1 MSNCR
6 CGQIHHSTTPFY
18 FGIDRAFDEIMLQ
31 ITNTVSIPDDEIE
44 IRAVR
49 SQGAGGQNVNKV
61 ATAIQLRFDIQAS
74 SLPDVY
80 KQRLLKLSDHRITQ
94 DGVIVLKAQEHRT
107 QAQNRQA
114 ALDRLQTLIQRSI
127 VRPKLRQASRPTR
140 TSQVKRLD
148 RKSKRGQIKALRGK
162 VSEE

>member
-1 MSNCR
+1 
-6 CGQIHHSTTPFY
+6 
-18 FGIDRAFDEIMLQ
+18 MLQ
-31 ITNTVSIPDDEIE
+31 ITNTVSIPDHEIE
-44 IRAVR
+44 LRAVR

-80 KQRLLKLSDHRITQ
+80 KQRLLKLQDHRITQ

-107 QAQNRQA
+107 QAQNREA
-114 ALDRLQTLIQRSI
+114 ALQRLRSLIARAI
-127 VRPKLRQASRPTR
+127 VRPKLRQASQPTR
-140 TSQVKRLD
+140 SSQVKRLD
-148 RKSKRGQIKALRGK
+148 RKSKRSQVKARRGK

>member
-1 MSNCR
+1 
-6 CGQIHHSTTPFY
+6 
-18 FGIDRAFDEIMLQ
+18 MLQ

-61 ATAIQLRFDIQAS
+61 ATAIQLRFDIPAS

-80 KQRLLKLSDHRITQ
+80 KQRLLKLADHRITQ

-107 QAQNRQA
+107 QTQNRQA
-114 ALDRLQTLIQRSI
+114 ALDRLQALIQRAI
-127 VRPKLRQASRPTR
+127 VRPKLRQASQPTR
-140 TSQVKRLD
+140 TSQAKRLD
-148 RKSKRGQIKALRGK
+148 RKTKRAQIKALRGK
-162 VSEE
+162 VSED

>member
-1 MSNCR
+1 
-6 CGQIHHSTTPFY
+6 
-18 FGIDRAFDEIMLQ
+18 MLQ